1 VSGSSN
7 DKHGSH
13 DKQFFDTF
21 MLVLGSLILVAFGI
35 YFGAKTISAH
45 TQEAQALQD
54 PIVQKA
60 VTERLKPVAQVA
72 IAGAD
77 NSAMEEKSSAPAALA
92 DMPGDQ
98 LYTSTC
104 SACHGTGVLNAPK
117 FGDKAAWSAR
127 IAKGMDVLHKHA
139 LEGFNN
145 VMPAKGGNTAV
156 SDKSVMDAVDYM
168 VSKSK

>member
-1 VSGSSN
+1 MSGPSN
-7 DKHGSH
+7 DR
-13 DKQFFDTF
+13 QFFDTF
-21 MLVLGSLILVAFGI
+21 MLVLGSLIFVAFGI
-35 YFGAKTISAH
+35 YFGAKAISTH

-54 PIVQKA
+54 PIVLKA

-77 NSAMEEKSSAPAALA
+77 NSALEEKSSAPAALA
-92 DMPGDQ
+92 DVPGDQ

-104 SACHGTGVLNAPK
+104 SACHAAGVLNAPK
-117 FGDKAAWSAR
+117 FGDKAQWAAR
-127 IAKGMDVLHKHA
+127 IAQGMDTLHKHA
-139 LEGFNN
+139 LQGFNN
-145 VMPAKGGNTAV
+145 MPAKGGNATV